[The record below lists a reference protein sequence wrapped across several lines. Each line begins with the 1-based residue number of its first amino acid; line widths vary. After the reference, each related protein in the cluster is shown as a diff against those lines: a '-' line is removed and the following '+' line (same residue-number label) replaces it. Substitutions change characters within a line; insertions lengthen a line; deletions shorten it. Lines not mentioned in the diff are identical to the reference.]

1 MAELSFYWHDYETW
15 GADPSRDRPSQFAGI
30 RTDAELNVI
39 GDPLMIYCRPSMEC
53 LPQPMACAVTGITPQ
68 KALDEGLDERAFMA
82 AIHRELAAPGT
93 CGVGYNSIRFDDE
106 VTRYGLYRN
115 FYDPYAREWKDGNS
129 RWDLID
135 VVRLCCALRPDGI
148 EWPLRED
155 GTPSFK
161 LEVLTAANGIGH
173 EAAHDA
179 LSDVHATISL
189 ARLIRERQPKLFDYA
204 LSLRKKAA
212 VSRLIDC
219 VQQTPVLHISSRFPA
234 SRFCSALVM
243 PLMPHPD
250 NANSVIVYDLSVD
263 PSPLLELSPQQI
275 AQRLYVANKDLPEG
289 VERIAL
295 KEVHINKSPML
306 VTQNILDDAA
316 CERLAIDLPR
326 CQQHW
331 QQLRAEQSTLN
342 AKLTQ
347 LYAGRE
353 YDGVDDPDLKL
364 YSGGFFS
371 DADRRLMNRVRGA
384 DAKTLKEGS
393 WPFADQRLPEMLFRY
408 RARNFADSLN
418 EAEMKR
424 WKQHCR
430 ASLLGE
436 SGLSSIAADEF
447 DAQCAEWE
455 GSGDDK
461 KLALLPALRN
471 WRDRCLAWADE

>member
-39 GDPLMIYCRPSMEC
+39 GDPLMIYCRPTMEC

-189 ARLIRERQPKLFDYA
+189 ARLIR
-204 LSLRKKAA
+204 
-212 VSRLIDC
+212 
-219 VQQTPVLHISSRFPA
+219 
-234 SRFCSALVM
+234 
-243 PLMPHPD
+243 
-250 NANSVIVYDLSVD
+250 
-263 PSPLLELSPQQI
+263 
-275 AQRLYVANKDLPEG
+275 
-289 VERIAL
+289 
-295 KEVHINKSPML
+295 
-306 VTQNILDDAA
+306 
-316 CERLAIDLPR
+316 
-326 CQQHW
+326 
-331 QQLRAEQSTLN
+331 
-342 AKLTQ
+342 
-347 LYAGRE
+347 
-353 YDGVDDPDLKL
+353 
-364 YSGGFFS
+364 
-371 DADRRLMNRVRGA
+371 
-384 DAKTLKEGS
+384 
-393 WPFADQRLPEMLFRY
+393 
-408 RARNFADSLN
+408 
-418 EAEMKR
+418 
-424 WKQHCR
+424 
-430 ASLLGE
+430 
-436 SGLSSIAADEF
+436 
-447 DAQCAEWE
+447 
-455 GSGDDK
+455 
-461 KLALLPALRN
+461 
-471 WRDRCLAWADE
+471 